1 MKKLSSAKK
10 LCMLMLV
17 ALLAFCTFAVC
28 SCGGSNEPPDATG
41 QLESIAVTKQPNKT
55 EYEVGDKFSRS
66 GMRVTAYFVGG
77 TSKTILGYKI
87 DKDGPLTLDDTVITV
102 TYQDKSTTVNIT
114 VKEKVIPTQLHVTS
128 ADFYT
133 YKVEAEACEL
143 GSESAGVAKDEY
155 LEYHGDGK
163 NNPNTSGGVSLG
175 NLNHTKNTITF
186 KIKSDVEA
194 NINIIAA
201 LAYNPTMEFDAE
213 NETYWNGETVTTG
226 WTVAVRPGAE
236 YAWFDWQ
243 EYTLKGLKLKVGINE
258 LVFKLNGLSCNYDY
272 FKVIV
277 SPIDSEPVS
286 IAVTTPPNKTEY
298 LEGERF
304 DPTGMEVTATFENGQ
319 IAPINDY
326 TYYSEPLAMG
336 NSEVD
341 IFFGELSTSQQI
353 TVKERD
359 MTLASIEI
367 DLAPYTKYHV
377 GDIFHTEGLAVIAEY
392 VDGFR
397 EYVIGWTV
405 DKTGPLTEN
414 DTTVTVTYEGKT
426 ATLDITVEPVQA
438 HVNIENGSPRI
449 YRAEAENAVIVYN
462 AESDTHGVENDER
475 ASGGKCIGN
484 MRGTKAAVKYY
495 IDSDVDTVA
504 DIVFGMAQPWLGFN
518 QQAALYVNGVR
529 DDAITLPWMITSDV
543 SGEWFDFKRFTAR
556 GVTLHRGR
564 NVVEILMLGGER
576 GDGGIQFDYI
586 DVVVNPL
593 RAITVSHAPDKV
605 EYILGEIFDA
615 TGMEITAEYADGT
628 TETVTDYTV
637 SPSGALALTNNF
649 VTVSYGDVSVNV
661 DITVSV
667 AAELTHIQ
675 ITTPPTKTTYR
686 NGDLFDATGMVV
698 TAFYDDESSSE
709 ISDYTVDEFVSG
721 NTVTVSYNGKTA
733 DVAVTATSPERTHI
747 SADKNHA
754 EYVLEFENVDYS
766 GPGYTLADPTGANP
780 NASGGKWLDGFDGK
794 AEAKFTVVINSEV
807 KGVAAV
813 FLSIASGKTAALD
826 EMWDFAWNGRD
837 FESGVQLPSLGWHPN
852 GAASYVSS
860 DVLGG
865 LKLHKGYNY
874 FEIRT
879 KWGSNVN
886 MDCVK
891 FAVTSDEIVL
901 LSSVAV
907 TMPPSKTEYIQGE
920 SFDPQGMVVTA
931 TYDDGSTKVI
941 TDYVYAPRGELTTEH
956 DEITVSYDGFTATTP
971 ITVTA
976 PAALSE
982 IVVVTQPTKTAYL
995 AGEPFDPT
1003 GMTVKAVFDD
1013 GSEITISAY
1022 TYKEYVEAGDTF
1034 VTLGYDGKTV
1044 NVPIT
1049 VTEPTTR
1056 HITVTSD
1063 GMAENNGVYVL
1074 EFEDADYM
1082 PGDGN
1087 SEDRRVLYPT
1097 DNANSSGGKFLD
1109 KMDWR
1114 AGTTFE
1120 IRIYSEVESTA
1131 WILLSISSPNGS
1143 LDSQWTFEW
1152 NGRTVLTGIPATA
1165 HGWTPGTDTEVS
1177 STALGALPLH
1187 KGWNYV
1193 KITLKNGSNVNMDYI
1208 KIAVA
1213 PVEQTTPEA
1222 DGGAQAL
1229 PEAVLTENKG
1239 DNA

>member
-1 MKKLSSAKK
+1 MKTLSSAKK
-10 LCMLMLV
+10 FCMLALV
-17 ALLAFCTFAVC
+17 VLLAFCTFAVC
-28 SCGGSNEPPDATG
+28 ACGENNEPLDTAG

-102 TYQDKSTTVNIT
+102 TYQDKSTTVTIS
-114 VKEKVIPTQLHVTS
+114 VKEKVIPTQLQITT

-133 YKVEAEACEL
+133 YKVEAEDCEL
-143 GSESAGVAKDEY
+143 GSETAGVAKEEY
-155 LEYHGDGK
+155 FEYHNDGK

-175 NLNHTKNTITF
+175 KLNHSKNTITL
-186 KIKSDVEA
+186 KIKSDVETDMDL
-194 NINIIAA
+194 IAS
-201 LAYNPTMEFDAE
+201 LAYNPTMDFDAE
-213 NETYWNGETVTTG
+213 NETYWNGETVKTG

-243 EYTLKGLKLKVGINE
+243 EYTLKGLKLKIGINE
-258 LVFKLNGLSCNYDY
+258 LVFKIIGLSCNYDY

-304 DPTGMEVTATFENGQ
+304 DPTGMVVTATFENGQ
-319 IAPINDY
+319 TAPINDY

-341 IFFGELSTSQQI
+341 IFFGELSAGQQI

-359 MTLASIEI
+359 MTLTSIEI

-377 GDIFHTEGLAVIAEY
+377 GDIFHTEGMAVIAEY

-405 DKTGPLTEN
+405 DKTDPLTESDN
-414 DTTVTVTYEGKT
+414 TVTVTYEGKT

-438 HVNIENGSPRI
+438 HVNIENGSPRT

-518 QQAALYVNGVR
+518 QQAALYINGER
-529 DDAITLPWMITSDV
+529 DDSLTLPWMITSDPA
-543 SGEWFDFKRFTAR
+543 GQWFDFKRFTAH
-556 GVTLHRGR
+556 GVALHRGR
-564 NVVEILMLGGER
+564 NVIEILMLGGDR

-593 RAITVSHAPDKV
+593 RSISATHMPNKT
-605 EYILGEIFDA
+605 EYVLGESFDA

-637 SPSGALALTNNF
+637 SPSGALALTNTF
-649 VTVSYGDVSVNV
+649 VTVSYGDVSVDV
-661 DITVSV
+661 EITVTV
-667 AAELTHIQ
+667 AAELTHIEVTAQ
-675 ITTPPTKTTYR
+675 PTKTSYR
-686 NGDLFDATGMVV
+686 NGEYFDGTGMVV
-698 TAFYDDESSSE
+698 TAFYDDGSSSE
-709 ISDYTVDEFVSG
+709 IIDYTVDEFVSG

-733 DVAVTATSPERTHI
+733 NVAVTANSPEKTHI
-747 SADKNHA
+747 SVDKNHA
-754 EYVLEFENVDYS
+754 EYVLEFEDADYS
-766 GPGYTLADPTGANP
+766 GAGYTLADATGSNP

-794 AEAKFTVVINSEV
+794 PEAKFAVVINSEV
-807 KGVAAV
+807 EGTAAV

-852 GAASYVSS
+852 GANSYVTSAA
-860 DVLGG
+860 LGA

-874 FEIRT
+874 FEIST

-886 MDCVK
+886 MDCVE
-891 FAVTSDEIVL
+891 FAVTSDETVL

-907 TMPPSKTEYIQGE
+907 TTPPSKTEYIQGE

-931 TYDDGSTKVI
+931 TYEDGSTKVI
-941 TDYVYAPRGELTTEH
+941 TDYAYAPRGELTTEH
-956 DEITVSYDGFTATTP
+956 DSITVSYDGFTATTP
-971 ITVTA
+971 VTVTA

-982 IVVVTQPTKTAYL
+982 IVVVTQPTKTAYR

-1034 VTLGYDGKTV
+1034 VALSYEGKTV
-1044 NVPIT
+1044 NVPVT
-1049 VTEPTTR
+1049 VTEPDSR
-1056 HITVTSD
+1056 HITVTAE

-1074 EFEDADYM
+1074 EFEDADYVLSGKTELVF
-1082 PGDGN
+1082 GDRA
-1087 SEDRRVLYPT
+1087 E
-1097 DNANSSGGKFLD
+1097 SSGGKFLD
-1109 KMDWR
+1109 GMDGR

-1131 WILLSISSPNGS
+1131 WILLSIAAPNGS

-1152 NGRTVLTGIPATA
+1152 NGKVVLTGIPATT
-1165 HGWTPGTDTEVS
+1165 HGWFPGTNTEVS

-1187 KGWNYV
+1187 RGWNYI

-1213 PVEQTTPEA
+1213 PAAENTPEA
-1222 DGGAQAL
+1222 GGDAQAL